1 MSRIPEVLL
10 RAIHEA
16 AEWNQRLKAGD
27 LDDVQRREYCIWL
40 QSPLHQIE
48 MGRVCLIDA
57 LLQLAPLRNEPVWRP
72 DNVIDFESYA
82 PMTRPRVKEPPP
94 PKRKQRLGWKLAA
107 GAVAAGLA
115 IGFVVVVVGRSADPV
130 VPEAVI
136 VTTIGAWDKKLM
148 DDGSVIY
155 AGPNS
160 ELTFHSDGQ
169 QRSVTFVRGEAFFDV
184 APDPTHPFVV
194 TTDFGSV
201 RVLGTEFLV
210 AYKGN
215 SVVITVREGK
225 VGVTPKQAPDAM
237 QPAVTLVANQQVV
250 MSSVGLRGPVA
261 VDAEREVMWVR
272 NWYEPHGE
280 MVCEIIQQLNQRH
293 DVEIVVDDPQV
304 CRMRISSLSFRP
316 SEPEDFVQKVNRIYA
331 EYPYREG
338 VAGGTVLRL
347 QQR

>member
-1 MSRIPEVLL
+1 MSRIPEALL

-27 LDDVQRREYCIWL
+27 LDDVQRRDYCLWM
-40 QSPLHQIE
+40 QSPLHQLE
-48 MGRVCLIDA
+48 MGRVCLVDA
-57 LLQLAPLRNEPVWRP
+57 LLHLAPLRNEPVFRP

-82 PMTRPRVKEPPP
+82 PMTRHRVKEPPP
-94 PKRKQRLGWKLAA
+94 PKRKSRLGLKVAA

-115 IGFVVVVVGRSADPV
+115 IGFVVVGKSVDPV
-130 VPEAVI
+130 APEAVI

-155 AGPNS
+155 AGPKS
-160 ELTFHSDGQ
+160 ELTFHSNGQ

-184 APDPTHPFVV
+184 APDPTKPFVV
-194 TTDFGSV
+194 TTDYGSV

-210 AYKGN
+210 AHKGN
-215 SVVITVREGK
+215 AVVITVREGK
-225 VGVTPKQAPDAM
+225 VGVTPTRAPDSM
-237 QPAVTLVANQQVV
+237 QPTATLVANQQVV
-250 MSSVGLRGPVA
+250 MSSVGVRGPVV

-304 CRMRISSLSFRP
+304 CRMRVSSLSFRP
-316 SEPEDFVQKVNRIYA
+316 SEPEDFVQKVNQIYA
-331 EYPYREG
+331 EYPNREG
-338 VAGGTVLRL
+338 GAGGTVLRL

>member
-1 MSRIPEVLL
+1 MSRIPEALL

-27 LDDVQRREYCIWL
+27 LDDAQRRDYCLWMR
-40 QSPLHQIE
+40 SPLHQIE
-48 MGRVCLIDA
+48 MGRVCLLDA
-57 LLQLAPLRNEPVWRP
+57 LLHLAPLRNEPAWRP

-82 PMTRPRVKEPPP
+82 PMTRLRVKEPPP
-94 PKRKQRLGWKLAA
+94 PKRKSRLGWKVAA

-115 IGFVVVVVGRSADPV
+115 IGFVVVGKSVDPV
-130 VPEAVI
+130 SPEVVI
-136 VTTIGAWDKKLM
+136 VTTNGAWDKKLM

-155 AGPNS
+155 AGPGS
-160 ELTFHSDGQ
+160 ELTYQKDGQ

-194 TTDFGSV
+194 TTEHGNV

-210 AYKGN
+210 AHKGN

-225 VGVTPKQAPDAM
+225 VGVTPRRAPDSM
-237 QPAVTLVANQQVV
+237 QPTATLVANQQVV
-250 MSSVGLRGPVA
+250 MSSVSVRGPVV

>member
-1 MSRIPEVLL
+1 MDRIPEALL

-27 LDDVQRREYCIWL
+27 LDDVQRRDYCLWM
-40 QSPLHQIE
+40 QSPLHQLE

-57 LLQLAPLRNEPVWRP
+57 LLHLAPLRNEPVWRP

-82 PMTRPRVKEPPP
+82 PMTRLRVKEPPP
-94 PKRKQRLGWKLAA
+94 PKRKSRLGLKLAA

-115 IGFVVVVVGRSADPV
+115 FGFVVVGKLVDPV
-130 VPEAVI
+130 APETVI
-136 VTTIGAWDKKLM
+136 VTRVGAWDKKLM

-155 AGPNS
+155 AGPES

-184 APDPTHPFVV
+184 AADPAHPFVV

-210 AYKGN
+210 AHKGN
-215 SVVITVREGK
+215 AVVITVREGK
-225 VGVTPKQAPDAM
+225 VGVTPKQASDAM
-237 QPAVTLVANQQVV
+237 QPTATLVANQQIV
-250 MSSVGLRGPVA
+250 MSSIGVRGPVM

-316 SEPEDFVQKVNRIYA
+316 SEPEDFVQKVNQIYA

-338 VAGGTVLRL
+338 VAGGSVLRL

>member
-1 MSRIPEVLL
+1 MSRIPDALL

-27 LDDVQRREYCIWL
+27 LDDVQRREYCLWMR
-40 QSPLHQIE
+40 SPLHQIE

-57 LLQLAPLRNEPVWRP
+57 LLHLAPLRSEPLWRP

-82 PMTRPRVKEPPP
+82 PMTRPRMKEPPP
-94 PKRKQRLGWKLAA
+94 PKRKQRFGLKLAA
-107 GAVAAGLA
+107 AAAVAGLA
-115 IGFVVVVVGRSADPV
+115 IGFVVIGKSVEPVAADTT
-130 VPEAVI
+130 I

-155 AGPNS
+155 AGPES
-160 ELTFHSDGQ
+160 ELTFHQDGR
-169 QRSVTFVRGEAFFDV
+169 QRSVAFARGEAFFDV
-184 APDPTHPFVV
+184 APDPTHPFIVA
-194 TTDFGSV
+194 TDFGSV

-225 VGVTPKQAPDAM
+225 VGVTPSGSADTM
-237 QPAVTLVANQQVV
+237 QPTATLVANQQVV
-250 MSSVGLRGPVA
+250 MSSSGVNPAAR

-280 MVCEIIQQLNQRH
+280 MVCEIVQQLNQRH

-304 CRMRISSLSFRP
+304 CRMRVSSLSFRP
-316 SEPEDFVQKVNRIYA
+316 SEPEDFVKKVNQIYA
-331 EYPYREG
+331 DYPYRAG
-338 VAGGTVLRL
+338 VAGETVLRL
-347 QQR
+347 HQH

>member
-1 MSRIPEVLL
+1 MSRTSETLL

-16 AEWNQRLKAGD
+16 AEWNQRLKTGD
-27 LDDVQRREYCIWL
+27 LDDVQRREYWRWMKT
-40 QSPLHQIE
+40 PLHQIE
-48 MGRVCLIDA
+48 MGHACLIDV
-57 LLQLAPLRNEPVWRP
+57 LLHQAPLRNEPAWRP

-94 PKRKQRLGWKLAA
+94 PKRKPRFGLKLAA
-107 GAVAAGLA
+107 GAVAAG
-115 IGFVVVVVGRSADPV
+115 VVVGFIIIGRPADPV
-130 VPEAVI
+130 APDEVM
-136 VTTIGAWDKKLM
+136 VTRAGAWDKKLM
-148 DDGSVIY
+148 SDGSVLY
-155 AGPNS
+155 AGP
-160 ELTFHSDGQ
+160 ETKLTFRKEAQ
-169 QRSVTFVRGEAFFDV
+169 QRTVTFVRGEAFFDV
-184 APDPTHPFVV
+184 ASDPANPFIV

-225 VGVTPKQAPDAM
+225 VGVTPLRVPDAL
-237 QPAVTLVANQQVV
+237 QPITTLTANQQVV
-250 MSSVGLRGPVA
+250 MSSAGVRGPVA
-261 VDAEREVMWVR
+261 IDAEREVMWVR
-272 NWYEPHGE
+272 NWYEPRGE

-293 DVEIVVDDPQV
+293 EVEIVVDDPQV

-316 SEPEDFVQKVNRIYA
+316 SEPEDFVKKVNRIYA

-347 QQR
+347 EKR

>member
-1 MSRIPEVLL
+1 MSRIPEALL

-27 LDDVQRREYCIWL
+27 LDDVQRRDYCLWM
-40 QSPLHQIE
+40 QSPLHQLE
-48 MGRVCLIDA
+48 MGRVCLVDA
-57 LLQLAPLRNEPVWRP
+57 LLHLAPLRNEPAFRP

-82 PMTRPRVKEPPP
+82 PMTRHRVKEPPP
-94 PKRKQRLGWKLAA
+94 PKRKSRLGLKVAA

-115 IGFVVVVVGRSADPV
+115 IGFVVVGKSVDPV
-130 VPEAVI
+130 APEAVI

-155 AGPNS
+155 AGPKS
-160 ELTFHSDGQ
+160 ELTFHSNAQ

-184 APDPTHPFVV
+184 APDPTKPFVV
-194 TTDFGSV
+194 TTDYGSV

-210 AYKGN
+210 AHKGN
-215 SVVITVREGK
+215 AVVITVREGK
-225 VGVTPKQAPDAM
+225 VGVTPSRAPDSM
-237 QPAVTLVANQQVV
+237 QPTATLVANQQVV
-250 MSSVGLRGPVA
+250 MSSVGVRGPVV

-304 CRMRISSLSFRP
+304 CRMRVSSLSFRP
-316 SEPEDFVQKVNRIYA
+316 SEPEDFVHKVNQIYA
-331 EYPYREG
+331 EYPNREG

>member
-1 MSRIPEVLL
+1 MSRIPEALL
-10 RAIHEA
+10 RAIYEA

-27 LDDVQRREYCIWL
+27 LDDAQRREYCVWM
-40 QSPLHQIE
+40 QSPLHQAE

-57 LLQLAPLRNEPVWRP
+57 LLHLAPMRNEPVWRP

-82 PMTRPRVKEPPP
+82 PMTRPRVREPPP
-94 PKRKQRLGWKLAA
+94 PKRKPHLRWKIAA
-107 GAVAAGLA
+107 AAAVAGLA
-115 IGFVVVVVGRSADPV
+115 IGLVMIHKAVAPAA
-130 VPEAVI
+130 PEAVI

-155 AGPNS
+155 AGPKT
-160 ELTFHSDGQ
+160 ELAFHRDDR
-169 QRSVTFVRGEAFFDV
+169 QRYVTFKRGEAYFDV
-184 APDPTHPFVV
+184 APDPAHPFVI
-194 TTDFGSV
+194 TTEFGNV

-215 SVVITVREGK
+215 SVVITVREGR
-225 VGVTPKQAPDAM
+225 VGVTPRQAPDSM
-237 QPAVTLVANQQVV
+237 QPTATLTANQQVV
-250 MSSVGLRGPVA
+250 MSSVEVRGPVI

-316 SEPEDFVQKVNRIYA
+316 SEPEDFVQKVNQIYA

-347 QQR
+347 QRR

>member
-1 MSRIPEVLL
+1 MSRTPEALL

-16 AEWNQRLKAGD
+16 AEWNQRIKAGD
-27 LDDVQRREYCIWL
+27 LDDAQRREYCLWM
-40 QSPLHQIE
+40 QSTLHQTE

-57 LLQLAPLRNEPVWRP
+57 LLHVAPLRNEPVWRP

-82 PMTRPRVKEPPP
+82 PMTRLRMKEPPP
-94 PKRKQRLGWKLAA
+94 PKRKQRLGLKLAA
-107 GAVAAGLA
+107 GALAAGLA
-115 IGFVVVVVGRSADPV
+115 IAFVIVDKGRHPV
-130 VPEAVI
+130 APDAVI
-136 VTTIGAWDKKLM
+136 VTRIGAWDKKLM

-155 AGPNS
+155 AGPGT
-160 ELTFHSDGQ
+160 ELTFHRDGQ
-169 QRSVTFVRGEAFFDV
+169 QRTVKFVRGEAFFDV

-210 AYKGN
+210 AYKSN

-225 VGVTPKQAPDAM
+225 VGVTPRRAEDAM
-237 QPAVTLVANQQVV
+237 QPTATLIANQQVV
-250 MSSVGLRGPVA
+250 MSSVGVRGPVV
-261 VDAEREVMWVR
+261 VDAEREIMWVR

-293 DVEIVVDDPQV
+293 DVEIVVEDPQV

-316 SEPEDFVQKVNRIYA
+316 SEPEDFVHKVNQIYA

-338 VAGGTVLRL
+338 IGGGTVLRL
-347 QQR
+347 RQR

>member
-1 MSRIPEVLL
+1 MSRTPEALL

-27 LDDVQRREYCIWL
+27 LDDRQRREYCLWMR
-40 QSPLHQIE
+40 SPLHQLE

-57 LLQLAPLRNEPVWRP
+57 MLHLAPLRNEPLWRP

-82 PMTRPRVKEPPP
+82 PMTRPRVKNPPP
-94 PKRKQRLGWKLAA
+94 PKRKQHRGWKLAA
-107 GAVAAGLA
+107 CAAVAALA
-115 IGFVVVVVGRSADPV
+115 MVFVVVGKSVDPV
-130 VPEAVI
+130 PPDAAI

-155 AGPNS
+155 AGPES
-160 ELTFHSDGQ
+160 ELTFHRDDR
-169 QRSVTFVRGEAFFDV
+169 QRTVTFVRGEAYFDV
-184 APDPTHPFVV
+184 APDATHPFVV

-210 AYKGN
+210 AYKGD

-225 VGVTPKQAPDAM
+225 VGVMPGRASDAM
-237 QPAVTLVANQQVV
+237 QPAATLGANQQVV
-250 MSSVGLRGPVA
+250 MSTAGVRGPVV
-261 VDAEREVMWVR
+261 VDAGREVMWVR

-280 MVCEIIQQLNQRH
+280 MVCEIVQQLNQRH
-293 DVEIVVDDPQV
+293 DVEIVVDDQQV

-316 SEPEDFVQKVNRIYA
+316 SEPEDFVQKVNQIYA
-331 EYPYREG
+331 GYPYREG